1 VTANTL
7 AVVFKWALGQH
18 DRGEGEHG
26 ETLRD
31 LGVDA
36 AQGYLFA
43 PPQPAA
49 DLTPQLLRPHSW
61 L

>member
-1 VTANTL
+1 VTVT
-7 AVVFKWALGQH
+7 
-18 DRGEGEHG
+18 GEGVETKAQL
-26 ETLRD
+26 ETLRA

-49 DLTPQLLRPHSW
+49 DLTPQLVRPHRW
-61 L
+61 F